1 MTSILNKQIAQRP
14 LSRQGRI
21 VSVQPR
27 SGMDRLGA
35 AFTPNH
41 GYEWARCACAIG
53 ERLSM

>member
-21 VSVQPR
+21 VSVQPI